1 MRLSVGSDHAAV
13 ETRRA
18 VVEHLRAA
26 GHEVHEVGPSP
37 GERVDYPD
45 QARAVAEAVAGGDSQ
60 RGVLICGTGIGM
72 SIAANKV
79 RGIRAALVHDV
90 TTARLAAQHNDAN
103 VLCFG
108 GRLVAAPLGLEL
120 VDVWLASQFE
130 ERHAPRL
137 AKVSGMEQASG
148 PHPDPAGAG

>member
-26 GHEVHEVGPSP
+26 GHEVREVGPSP

-45 QARAVAEAVAGGDSQ
+45 QARAVAEDVARGASQ

-79 RGIRAALVHDV
+79 PGIRAALVHDV

-120 VDVWLASQFE
+120 VDVWLATPFE

-137 AKVSGMEQASG
+137 AKVRRMESPGAPSPQS
-148 PHPDPAGAG
+148 PGAG